1 MSKISKTVKIN
12 LDKPRTL
19 LLDMNAMIAFDNV
32 TGLNYLEFSRN
43 LKNAS
48 AKELRALLWCM
59 LIHEDRELTIDEV
72 GAMVTKDN
80 LQDVFIALLTAQMI
94 NMPEAEQT
102 DVQQEQE
109 AASPLV

>member
-1 MSKISKTVKIN
+1 MSKLSKTVKIN

-19 LLDMNAMIAFDNV
+19 LLDMNAMIEFDNA

-59 LIHEDRELTIDEV
+59 LIHEDKTLTIEQV
-72 GAMVTKDN
+72 GALVTKDN
-80 LQDVFIALLTAQMI
+80 MQDVFIALLTAQMI
-94 NMPEAEQT
+94 NMPEPET
-102 DVQQEQE
+102 SE
-109 AASPLV
+109 AQPPLA

>member
-19 LLDMNAMIAFDNV
+19 LLDMNAMIAFDNE

-43 LKNAS
+43 LKDAS

-59 LIHEDRELTIDEV
+59 LIHEDKTLTIENV

-80 LQDVFIALLTAQMI
+80 FEDVFIALLTAQMI
-94 NMPEAEQT
+94 NMPEIEPG
-102 DVQQEQE
+102 DKRDPE
-109 AASPLV
+109 APSPLV